1 MPKQK
6 KKSDEAGIN
15 MDVMMDSMTNV
26 VGTLL
31 LILIVVQI
39 QISTAVETIETVLK
53 NITQKDL
60 QNLSAKIAEQNKNLK
75 NVDVDAIDEAYRK
88 AMGDV
93 DEAQLRVNIYAQ
105 EVKQKSK
112 NGLLDV
118 QELIEMKAEKA
129 AEVEIEQNIFNELSR
144 ERQRLEALLAKTPKP
159 KIPAGADIV
168 VPAGLPM
175 PKSPKYVK
183 IMCRYNRLYYIQ
195 DTQYKELA
203 ERMMEPKMQSMI
215 YSNYIDQKTKRP
227 MVIYDHMKVSGLLST
242 VASNLDV
249 GNTNFVIKHYR
260 DDYHNRV
267 RIHLQPDPKGGI
279 SLADLEERNN
289 QFRKDVIRIKR
300 DPKNVIWFYVYK
312 DSLDVY
318 LKARDICQAL
328 GAPQGWEFYRWTAFG
343 RDLKYLVNRLKI
355 RTNRVSRVEGRKR
368 SSAIQI
374 AGPKKT
380 LD

>member
-1 MPKQK
+1 MPKK
-6 KKSDEAGIN
+6 KKSEETGIN

-53 NITQKDL
+53 NITKKDL
-60 QNLSAKIAEQNKNLK
+60 NTLSARIADQNKSIK
-75 NVDVDAIDEAYRK
+75 DVDVDALEEEYRK

-93 DEAQLRVNIYAQ
+93 DEAQLRVNIYADQ
-105 EVKQKSK
+105 VKAKSK
-112 NGLLDV
+112 SGLLDV
-118 QELIEMKAEKA
+118 EELIEMKAEKA
-129 AEVEIEQNIFNELSR
+129 AAVEIEQSIFNDLNR

-159 KIPAGADIV
+159 KIPTGADII
-168 VPAGLPM
+168 VPAGLPT
-175 PKSPKYVK
+175 PKSPKFVK
-183 IMCRYNRLYYIQ
+183 IMCRFNRLYYIQ

-203 ERMMEPKMQSMI
+203 ERMMEPSMQSLI
-215 YSNYIDQKTKRP
+215 YSNYLDPKTKRP
-227 MVIYDHMKVSGLLST
+227 VVIYDHMKTST
-242 VASNLDV
+242 FLKNVTSNLNN
-249 GNTNFVIKHYR
+249 GNTNFVISHYR
-260 DDYHNRV
+260 DDYHSRV
-267 RIHLQPDPKGGI
+267 RIHLAPDQKGGI
-279 SLADLEERNN
+279 AMADLEDRNN
-289 QFRKDVIRIKR
+289 QLRKDIIRIKR

-328 GAPQGWEFYRWTAFG
+328 GAPQGWEYYRWTAFG
-343 RDLKYLVNRLKI
+343 RDLKFAVNRIKI
-355 RTNRVSRVEGRKR
+355 RTNVVARVDGRKR
-368 SSAIQI
+368 GSAIRI